1 MMQMT
6 VGRAVATEDRMDTAY
21 GSRDGMRV
29 LQRAGRKELNTVA
42 TIAAHEVQELAG
54 WMLGLLRGWR
64 GQREMQRKQLRLV
77 ETLSLGGKRQL
88 MLVTCAG
95 ESFLVGGGMDSV
107 ETIVRLEAEVSPDVA
122 AKSLDGTCQ

>member
-1 MMQMT
+1 M
-6 VGRAVATEDRMDTAY
+6 RA
-21 GSRDGMRV
+21 
-29 LQRAGRKELNTVA
+29 LQGAGQKELKTVA
-42 TIAAHEVQELAG
+42 PIAAHEVQGLAG

-77 ETLSLGGKRQL
+77 ETLPLGGKRQL

-107 ETIVRLEAEVSPDVA
+107 ETIVRLKGEASLDVA
-122 AKSLDGTCQ
+122 AKSPDGTCQ

>member
-1 MMQMT
+1 
-6 VGRAVATEDRMDTAY
+6 
-21 GSRDGMRV
+21 MRV
-29 LQRAGRKELNTVA
+29 LQGAGPRKLNDMA
-42 TIAAHEVQELAG
+42 TTACPEVQGVAG
-54 WMLGLLRGWR
+54 WVLGLLRGWR
-64 GQREMQRKQLRLV
+64 GQREMHRKQLRLV

-107 ETIVRLEAEVSPDVA
+107 ETIVRLKAEVSLDVA